1 MFGNFI
7 LAPQEL
13 AIIEDHWSVFLN
25 LSRTRYPSS
34 YHYNSTGPVFQA
46 GILPISSTFAGLTLT
61 RSQNSMVMHFS
72 QHLSIV
78 NSLSLA
84 WDSGS
89 KCNGIISDT
98 VNINKLSFPVL

>member
-7 LAPQEL
+7 FAPQEL

-46 GILPISSTFAGLTLT
+46 GILPISPTFAGLTLT

-78 NSLSLA
+78 TSLSLA

-89 KCNGIISDT
+89 ECNDIISDT